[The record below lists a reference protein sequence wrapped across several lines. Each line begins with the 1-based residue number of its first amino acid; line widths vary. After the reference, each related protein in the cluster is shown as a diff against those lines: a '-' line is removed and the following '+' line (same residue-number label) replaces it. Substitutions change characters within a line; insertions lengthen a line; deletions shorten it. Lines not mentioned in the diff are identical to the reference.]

1 MANLSIAYCRQLA
14 RARRA
19 KGLTQSALAEAAGCK
34 QSALSMLEAGH
45 AAKVSQETVEKIAVL
60 LDVPLET
67 SAATAHVLPS
77 GPSAVN
83 AHAYCP
89 HADCFSN
96 VPYVVDGA
104 LLFWPRAQA
113 DSHAAAAH
121 CAVCGE
127 LLERRCPHCGAA
139 VTTAGA
145 CCPACGGARIPNTLP
160 PETDCES
167 WAAQRRR
174 AIAEWRSLIL

>member
-1 MANLSIAYCRQLA
+1 MTYQNDLYVELAKIGKSLSSE
-14 RARRA
+14 RR
-19 KGLTQSALAEAAGCK
+19 
-34 QSALSMLEAGH
+34 LEIMDLLVQGP
-45 AAKVSQETVEKIAVL
+45 KTVEKIAVL

-67 SAATAHVLPS
+67 SAATAHALPS

-96 VPYVVDGA
+96 VPYVVDGE